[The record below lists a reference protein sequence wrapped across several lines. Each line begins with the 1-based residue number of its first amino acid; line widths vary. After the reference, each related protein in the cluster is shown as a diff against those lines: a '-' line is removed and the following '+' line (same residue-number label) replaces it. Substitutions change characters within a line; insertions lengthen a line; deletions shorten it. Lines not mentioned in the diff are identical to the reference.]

1 MLAHDV
7 EDAGHACRSLASE
20 SLRGPISS
28 DFSRLFAP
36 SQLPRAQLAT
46 TPADSPSPHQPT
58 VLLNPVRFA
67 RLSFLCSKRVW
78 SDRSCGRTRTYSGR
92 RAWGSS
98 HQHLASARSVADW
111 RQCVFDPSTPCDSL
125 RLSCSFLPALKARW
139 HCVRPFTLWS
149 WQPSY
154 AVSPAEY
161 LRLSGTPPSR

>member
-1 MLAHDV
+1 MMLKTPVMPAARLRANLSEAAFRAAVRDY
-7 EDAGHACRSLASE
+7 SL
-20 SLRGPISS
+20 LRN
-28 DFSRLFAP
+28 RRAP
-36 SQLPRAQLAT
+36 NSPPPPQTRRA
-46 TPADSPSPHQPT
+46 PHQPT

-67 RLSFLCSKRVW
+67 RLSFLCPKRVW
-78 SDRSCGRTRTYSGR
+78 SDRSCGRTRTFSGR

-161 LRLSGTPPSR
+161 FRLSGTPPCR